1 ERLRPYGAGGVG
13 RDRVLPGA
21 RPRAPAAYKD
31 AEIRAHGC
39 GACRRTARQPARALR
54 WSGARVSDLSA
65 RPNRC
70 GCKRR
75 GAGDP
80 RAARLHDRYPPR
92 ADRAGGRLEEPDRD
106 AGALIAMR
114 AVDPVDLEV
123 VKASLSGIVQEMQNS
138 LFRTGFST
146 IVRESQD
153 ASCALMNARG
163 EVVAQHVVLPL
174 HIGAFPA
181 STAAVIDAFGAGIAP
196 GDAFIINHPYQ
207 GGSPHAP
214 DIAVITPI
222 FVEADL
228 FGFCGSIAHKSDIG
242 GPVPGS
248 CSGQAREIFN
258 EGLHLPA
265 VRYETAYRRNSDI
278 ERLIG
283 ANSRTPELVLGDIRG
298 QLGADR
304 LGERRLAE
312 LVGQVGKREVLGS
325 FHRLLEMSEAKVKRA
340 IAEWTDGRFEA
351 ERFVDDDGIELERLV
366 RIHVVIEKRGDAL
379 HFDFSGSADQT
390 KGPANIR
397 PPLVQ
402 AACAYALISLI
413 DPTMYVSS
421 GLLRGFT
428 MAARGGSVLTP
439 RFPAPVNTY
448 NPTIHALVDAIFAA
462 VSDVVPGK
470 VRADGS
476 GSRSIILGG
485 RNTYTGKGYVQY
497 EIIAGGA
504 GARTGKDGASGIT
517 VNQSNAKI
525 AAVEI
530 IESEFPARI
539 TRFELIADSGGV
551 GEFRGGLGIR
561 REYLNLADARFSIRS
576 MKHLIPPNGC
586 AGGRTGRAGDIWI
599 NPERAAAKRLPT
611 RYADYPLRE
620 EDTLRLDTP
629 AGGGYGDPLAGDPQR
644 VLADVCEGVV
654 SKEAAG
660 SENGGML
667 MPTAQRWAINAAAAE
682 SRRAQLREDK
692 GDGASR

>member
-1 ERLRPYGAGGVG
+1 MHI
-13 RDRVLPGA
+13 
-21 RPRAPAAYKD
+21 D
-31 AEIRAHGC
+31 A
-39 GACRRTARQPARALR
+39 
-54 WSGARVSDLSA
+54 
-65 RPNRC
+65 
-70 GCKRR
+70 
-75 GAGDP
+75 
-80 RAARLHDRYPPR
+80 
-92 ADRAGGRLEEPDRD
+92 
-106 AGALIAMR
+106 
-114 AVDPVDLEV
+114 VDLEV

-153 ASCALMNARG
+153 ASCALMNAAG

-181 STAAVIDAFGAGIAP
+181 CTCAVIEAFRGDIAA
-196 GDAFIINHPYQ
+196 GDAFIINHPYH

-214 DIAVITPI
+214 DMAVISPV
-222 FVEADL
+222 FVGSEL

-265 VRYETAYRRNSDI
+265 VRYQRGFQANSDI

-304 LGERRLAE
+304 LGERRLSE
-312 LVGQVGKREVLGS
+312 LVAKLGKNKILAC
-325 FHRLLEMSEAKVKRA
+325 FARLLEMSEQKLKAA
-340 IAEWTDGRFEA
+340 IAEWQDGRFEA
-351 ERFVDDDGIELERLV
+351 ERFVDDDGIDLEQPV
-366 RIHVVIEKRGDAL
+366 RIHVVVEKTGDAL
-379 HFDFSGSADQT
+379 HLDFSGSADQT

-413 DPTMYVSS
+413 DPGMYVSS
-421 GLLRGFT
+421 GLLKGFT
-428 MAARGGSVLTP
+428 MTAREGSVLNP

-448 NPTIHALVDAIFAA
+448 NPTIHALIDAIFDAMSHIA
-462 VSDVVPGK
+462 KGK

-485 RNTYTGKGYVQY
+485 RATNTGAGYVQY

-504 GARTGKDGASGIT
+504 GARAGKDGMSGIT

-525 AAVEI
+525 APVEI
-530 IESEFPARI
+530 IESEFPTRV
-539 TRFELIADSGGV
+539 TRFELIADSGGA

-561 REYLNLADARFSIRS
+561 REYVNLADARFSIRS
-576 MKHLIPPNGC
+576 MKHVIPPNGC
-586 AGGRTGRAGDIWI
+586 AGGATGRPGDIWI
-599 NPERAAAKRLPT
+599 NPDTERAKRLPS

-620 EDTLRLDTP
+620 GDTFRLDTP
-629 AGGGYGDPLAGDPQR
+629 GGGGHGDPLARDPAH
-644 VLADVCEGVV
+644 VLADVREGAVSAQAAEGAYGVV
-654 SKEAAG
+654 LRGAGRSWTIDETGTRALRARMRVKE
-660 SENGGML
+660 
-667 MPTAQRWAINAAAAE
+667 
-682 SRRAQLREDK
+682 
-692 GDGASR
+692 

>member
-1 ERLRPYGAGGVG
+1 MRP
-13 RDRVLPGA
+13 
-21 RPRAPAAYKD
+21 
-31 AEIRAHGC
+31 
-39 GACRRTARQPARALR
+39 
-54 WSGARVSDLSA
+54 
-65 RPNRC
+65 
-70 GCKRR
+70 
-75 GAGDP
+75 
-80 RAARLHDRYPPR
+80 
-92 ADRAGGRLEEPDRD
+92 ADTVE
-106 AGALIAMR
+106 
-114 AVDPVDLEV
+114 LEV

-153 ASCALMNARG
+153 ASCALMNPRG
-163 EVVAQHVVLPL
+163 EVVAQYVVLPL

-181 STAAVIDAFGAGIAP
+181 CAAAIIDQFGDSIAQ
-196 GDAFIINHPYQ
+196 GDAFIINHPYE

-214 DIAVITPI
+214 DIALLTPAFI
-222 FVEADL
+222 ESEL
-228 FGFCGSIAHKSDIG
+228 LGFCGSIAHKSDIG

-265 VRYETAYRRNSDI
+265 VRYQRAFRPNGDI

-304 LGERRLAE
+304 LGERRLEE
-312 LVGQVGKREVLGS
+312 LVGKFGKREIL
-325 FHRLLEMSEAKVKRA
+325 FCFDRLLEISEARVKAA
-340 IAEWTDGRFEA
+340 IAEWEDGRFEA
-351 ERFVDDDGIELERLV
+351 ERFVDDDGIDLERPV
-366 RIHVVIEKRGDAL
+366 RIHVAIEKTGDRL

-413 DPTMYVSS
+413 DPNMYVSS
-421 GLLRGFT
+421 GL
-428 MAARGGSVLTP
+428 ARAFSMTAREGSVLNP

-448 NPTIHALVDAIFAA
+448 NPTVHALVDAIFAA
-462 VSDVVPGK
+462 MSRLVPAT

-504 GARTGKDGASGIT
+504 GARASKDGASGIT

-525 AAVEI
+525 APVEI
-530 IESEFPARI
+530 VESEFP
-539 TRFELIADSGGV
+539 TRVLCFELIADSGGA

-576 MKHLIPPNGC
+576 MKHVVAPNGC
-586 AGGRTGRAGDIWI
+586 AGGRSGRPGDIWI
-599 NPERAAAKRLPT
+599 NPGTAVAKRLPT
-611 RYADYPLRE
+611 RYADYPLRAG
-620 EDTLRLDTP
+620 DIFRLDTP
-629 AGGGYGDPLAGDPQR
+629 GGGGYGDPLARDPER

-654 SKEAAG
+654 SREAAKREYG
-660 SENGGML
+660 VILQPAGRSWTL
-667 MPTAQRWAINAAAAE
+667 DVAATQA
-682 SRRAQLREDK
+682 RRAQLRKDK
-692 GDGASR
+692 GKDSSR

>member
-1 ERLRPYGAGGVG
+1 MPI
-13 RDRVLPGA
+13 
-21 RPRAPAAYKD
+21 D
-31 AEIRAHGC
+31 AVE
-39 GACRRTARQPARALR
+39 
-54 WSGARVSDLSA
+54 
-65 RPNRC
+65 
-70 GCKRR
+70 
-75 GAGDP
+75 
-80 RAARLHDRYPPR
+80 
-92 ADRAGGRLEEPDRD
+92 
-106 AGALIAMR
+106 
-114 AVDPVDLEV
+114 LEV
-123 VKASLSGIVQEMQNS
+123 VKASLAGIVQEMQNS

-153 ASCALMNARG
+153 ASCALMNTNG
-163 EVVAQHVVLPL
+163 DVVAQHVVLPL

-181 STAAVIDAFGAGIAP
+181 CTAAVIAAFGGGIAE
-196 GDAFIINHPYQ
+196 GDAFIINHPYH

-214 DIAVITPI
+214 DIAVITPV
-222 FVEADL
+222 FVAGEL

-265 VRYETAYRRNSDI
+265 IRYQSGFRPNTDI
-278 ERLIG
+278 ERIIG

-304 LGERRLAE
+304 LGEKRLNE
-312 LVGQVGKREVLGS
+312 LAGKFGKDKIRAG
-325 FHRLLEMSEAKVKRA
+325 FGRLLELSESTVKAA
-340 IAEWTDGRFEA
+340 IAEWPDGRFEA
-351 ERFVDDDGIELERLV
+351 ERFVDDDGVELERPV
-366 RIHVVIEKRGDAL
+366 RVHVVATKAGDAL

-413 DPTMYVSS
+413 DPGLYVSS

-428 MAARGGSVLTP
+428 MTARDGSVLNP

-448 NPTIHALVDAIFAA
+448 NPTIHALVDAIFDAM
-462 VSDVVPGK
+462 SHIVPGK

-504 GARTGKDGASGIT
+504 GARASKDGASGIT

-525 AAVEI
+525 APIEI
-530 IESEFPARI
+530 IESEFPTRI
-539 TRFELIADSGGV
+539 ARFELIADSGGA

-586 AGGRTGRAGDIWI
+586 AGGNNGGAGDIWI
-599 NPERAAAKRLPT
+599 NPGSQAAKRLPT

-620 EDTLRLDTP
+620 GDVFRLDTP
-629 AGGGYGDPLAGDPQR
+629 GGGGHGDPLARDPER
-644 VLADVCEGVV
+644 VLADVREGQVSAQAAERDYGVV
-654 SKEAAG
+654 LERSGHSWA
-660 SENGGML
+660 L
-667 MPTAQRWAINAAAAE
+667 DRTATQA
-682 SRRAQLREDK
+682 RRAQMKASKAK
-692 GDGASR
+692 G

>member
-1 ERLRPYGAGGVG
+1 MTTEGLAKEVMII
-13 RDRVLPGA
+13 
-21 RPRAPAAYKD
+21 D
-31 AEIRAHGC
+31 A
-39 GACRRTARQPARALR
+39 
-54 WSGARVSDLSA
+54 
-65 RPNRC
+65 
-70 GCKRR
+70 
-75 GAGDP
+75 
-80 RAARLHDRYPPR
+80 
-92 ADRAGGRLEEPDRD
+92 
-106 AGALIAMR
+106 
-114 AVDPVDLEV
+114 VDLEV

-153 ASCALMNARG
+153 ASCALMNAKG

-181 STAAVIDAFGAGIAP
+181 CTAAVIDAFRDGITP
-196 GDAFIINHPYQ
+196 GDAFIINHPYH

-214 DIAVITPI
+214 DVAVITPV
-222 FVEADL
+222 FVGAAL

-248 CSGQAREIFN
+248 CSGQARETFN

-265 VRYETAYRRNSDI
+265 VRYQRGYRPITDI

-304 LGERRLAE
+304 LGEKRLNE
-312 LVGQVGKREVLGS
+312 LVGKFSQERILAC
-325 FHRLLEMSEAKVKRA
+325 FDRLLEMSETKLKAA
-340 IAEWTDGRFEA
+340 IAEWVDGRFEA
-351 ERFVDDDGIELERLV
+351 ERFVDDDGVELEQPV
-366 RIHVVIEKRGDAL
+366 RIHVVVDKQADRL

-413 DPTMYVSS
+413 DPNMYVSS
-421 GLLRGFT
+421 GLLRGFAMT
-428 MAARGGSVLTP
+428 ARDGSVLNP

-448 NPTIHALVDAIFAA
+448 NPTIHALVDAIFDAM
-462 VSDVVPGK
+462 SHIVPGN

-485 RNTYTGKGYVQY
+485 RSTYTGKGYVQY

-504 GARTGKDGASGIT
+504 GARASKDGASGIT

-525 AAVEI
+525 APIEI
-530 IESEFPARI
+530 IESEFPTRI
-539 TRFELIADSGGV
+539 ARFELIADSGGA

-576 MKHLIPPNGC
+576 MKHIIAPNGC
-586 AGGRTGRAGDIWI
+586 AGGSVGRTGDIWI
-599 NPERAAAKRLPT
+599 NPDTSEAKRLPT
-611 RYADYPLRE
+611 RYADYPLKAG
-620 EDTLRLDTP
+620 DMFRLDTP
-629 AGGGYGDPLAGDPQR
+629 GGGGHGDPLDREPER
-644 VLADVCEGVV
+644 VLADVREGAVSREAAERDYGVV
-654 SKEAAG
+654 LEQRDPPSWVVDEAATARRRADMRAR
-660 SENGGML
+660 SANSRSSS
-667 MPTAQRWAINAAAAE
+667 PTAAGTVSSKR
-682 SRRAQLREDK
+682 
-692 GDGASR
+692 

>member
-1 ERLRPYGAGGVG
+1 M
-13 RDRVLPGA
+13 
-21 RPRAPAAYKD
+21 D
-31 AEIRAHGC
+31 AMQAI
-39 GACRRTARQPARALR
+39 
-54 WSGARVSDLSA
+54 
-65 RPNRC
+65 
-70 GCKRR
+70 K
-75 GAGDP
+75 
-80 RAARLHDRYPPR
+80 
-92 ADRAGGRLEEPDRD
+92 
-106 AGALIAMR
+106 
-114 AVDPVDLEV
+114 LEV
-123 VKASLSGIVQEMQNS
+123 VKASLSGIEQEMQNS

-174 HIGAFPA
+174 HLGAFPA
-181 STAAVIDAFGAGIAP
+181 CAAAVIDTFGADMAP
-196 GDAFIINHPYQ
+196 GDAFIINHPYE

-214 DIAVITPI
+214 DIAVITPAFI
-222 FVEADL
+222 GSEL

-265 VRYETAYRRNSDI
+265 VRYQSAYRPNTDL

-304 LGERRLAE
+304 LGERRLEE
-312 LVGQVGKREVLGS
+312 LVGKFGKRDLLAC
-325 FHRLLEMSEAKVKRA
+325 FDRLLESSQAKVKAA
-340 IAEWTDGRFEA
+340 IAEWEDGRFEA
-351 ERFVDDDGIELERLV
+351 ERFVDDDGIDLERPV
-366 RIHVVIEKRGDAL
+366 RIHVVVDKQGDKL

-402 AACAYALISLI
+402 AACAYALIALI
-413 DPTMYVSS
+413 DANIYVSS
-421 GLLRGFT
+421 GLARGFAMT
-428 MAARGGSVLTP
+428 TREGSVLNP

-462 VSDVVPGK
+462 MSHLVPGK

-485 RNTYTGKGYVQY
+485 RNTNTGSSYVQY

-504 GARTGKDGASGIT
+504 GARASKDGASGIT

-525 AAVEI
+525 APIEI
-530 IESEFPARI
+530 IESEFPTRVS
-539 TRFELIADSGGV
+539 RFELIADSGGP

-576 MKHLIPPNGC
+576 MRHLIPPSGC
-586 AGGRTGRAGDIWI
+586 AGGGSGRPGDIWI
-599 NPERAAAKRLPT
+599 NPDTAAAKRLPT
-611 RYADYPLRE
+611 RYADYPLRAG
-620 EDTLRLDTP
+620 DIFRLETP
-629 AGGGYGDPLAGDPQR
+629 GGGGHGDPLARDPER
-644 VLADVCEGVV
+644 VLADVREGVV
-654 SKEAAG
+654 SKEAAERDYG
-660 SENGGML
+660 VILKPAGRSWQLDM
-667 MPTAQRWAINAAAAE
+667 AATQT
-682 SRRAQLREDK
+682 RRTQLRAEK
-692 GDGASR
+692 ATTARG